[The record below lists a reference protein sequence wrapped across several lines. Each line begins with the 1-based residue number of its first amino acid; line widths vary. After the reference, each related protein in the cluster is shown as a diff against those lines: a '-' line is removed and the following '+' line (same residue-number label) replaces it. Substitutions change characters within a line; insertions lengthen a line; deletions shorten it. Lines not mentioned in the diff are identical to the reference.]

1 MTAQNSQLAYNFD
14 PSAYQTFG
22 GGGDFITESGKFP
35 VVIESIKLE
44 PSKTNAAN
52 IMAVISLMIT
62 DGQLKGQKFIDR
74 LNLMHHSLDTKRMA
88 HEQLTSYAT
97 AIGQGT
103 AFNDLSILANR
114 PFQVYVEAKQEAKDG
129 DANKKV
135 WRNSI
140 KTWYYADGQ
149 DIVQGRFG
157 SAQGGAQQFAQAGQ
171 PNQGYGTPQ
180 LQQPQVQQPVQQVA
194 PPTQMQQ
201 PVQQPQVQQP
211 QVQQPQVTMGA
222 QFQQPV
228 QQVQQPVQ
236 QSQPPVAPQGQ
247 FTPPQG
253 QPQFQQPA
261 QGQFTPPQGQPQFAQ
276 Q

>member
-52 IMAVISLMIT
+52 IMAVIALMIT

-97 AIGQGT
+97 AIGQSA
-103 AFNDLSILANR
+103 AFNDLSVLANR

-129 DANKKV
+129 DVNKKV

-140 KTWYYADGQ
+140 KNWYYADGQ

-157 SAQGGAQQFAQAGQ
+157 SAQGGAPQQFAQAGQ
-171 PNQGYGTPQ
+171 PQQGYGTPQ

-201 PVQQPQVQQP
+201 PPVQQAP
-211 QVQQPQVTMGA
+211 VTMGVQP
-222 QFQQPV
+222 QFQQPPV

-236 QSQPPVAPQGQ
+236 QTQPPVQPQGQ
-247 FTPPQG
+247 FTPPA

-261 QGQFTPPQGQPQFAQ
+261 QSQFTPPQGQPQFAQ